1 MKAKDNSDPTQGP
14 MELPLDRLAEFCRRW
29 KIRELS
35 VFGSAQRGDYR
46 PDSDIDLLVSFCDD
60 ARWTLLDHFHMEN
73 ELTGIL
79 GREVD
84 LLTREAVESSHNW
97 IRRDEILHSARIL
110 YAA

>member
-1 MKAKDNSDPTQGP
+1 MESKDNSNQTQGP

-29 KIRELS
+29 KILELS

-46 PDSDIDLLVSFCDD
+46 PDSDIDLLASFSDD
-60 ARWTLLDHFHMEN
+60 ADWTLLDHFHMEN
-73 ELTGIL
+73 ELTQML
-79 GREVD
+79 GRDVD

-97 IRRDEILHSARIL
+97 IRRDEILHSARIV